1 MNNYIQQAVK
11 LTNQKA
17 HNINLDDEALYKFE
31 ITTNPSSENNIDNEF
46 MSDIQSGKHLVETN
60 LYKYLNK

>member
-11 LTNQKA
+11 LTKQKA